1 MAAVEV
7 SHDSCVK
14 YHCNAVGPFPP
25 FIFFFQKFWR
35 ENLFWNLKNY
45 GGDPVR
51 PRSQNFPSPIFDVAP
66 SLNAIS
72 MIAKSAKPWDD
83 FLTSYDGIG

>member
-1 MAAVEV
+1 
-7 SHDSCVK
+7 
-14 YHCNAVGPFPP
+14 VGPFPP

-51 PRSQNFPSPIFDVAP
+51 PRSQNFPSAILMLPP

-72 MIAKSAKPWDD
+72 MIAKSAKPLDD
-83 FLTSYDGIG
+83 FLTSHDGIA